1 MNFISVHQS
10 KASDNFISIIIVT
23 YNSLEYLKKC
33 LNSIENSPTR
43 TPYEVIVVDN
53 ASRDDTADVVPIE
66 YPEVVFIRNEV
77 NLGFAHAN
85 NQGIKISKGNFLLLL
100 NPDTLVIDDALD
112 VMAKFLKETPRA
124 GACGC
129 KVLNDDGSLQP
140 SFFGFPTLIKEL
152 GHLFRIDRM
161 PWLYRML
168 KSSSLLGKLA
178 RTNVAVLSDS
188 DNVIQVDYLLGACL
202 MMKASVVHEVG
213 PLDDKI
219 FMYIEDTEMCH
230 RIRASGYCVYYV
242 PHGKIVHFGGKSAAT
257 EDQRMLMEYT
267 RSRLYFYRKCY
278 GNLSTFALKLII
290 SLDMLFKMIVV
301 WIVKYQ
307 QEMQQLQTRYAK
319 ISENNS
325 RQSYLSTLPQRLQS
339 FRLYFSILKMV
350 VSY

>member
-1 MNFISVHQS
+1 MNIISVPQA
-10 KASDNFISIIIVT
+10 KAIDKFISIIIVT
-23 YNSLEYLKKC
+23 YNSLEYLIKC
-33 LNSIENSPTR
+33 LNSIRDSPTR
-43 TPYEVIVVDN
+43 AAYEIIVVDN
-53 ASRDDTADVVPIE
+53 ASRDDTASIIPIT

-85 NQGIKISKGNFLLLL
+85 NQGIKISQGNFLLLL
-100 NPDTLVIDDALD
+100 NPDTLVVNDALD
-112 VMAKFLKETPRA
+112 VMAKFLEETPQA

-129 KVLNDDGSLQP
+129 KVLNEDGSLQP
-140 SFFGFPTLIKEL
+140 SFFGFPTLVKEL

-168 KSSSLLGKLA
+168 KSSNFLGKLA

-188 DNVIQVDYLLGACL
+188 NSVIQVDYLLGACL

-230 RIRASGYCVYYV
+230 RIRTNGYCVYYV
-242 PHGKIVHFGGKSAAT
+242 PHGEIVHFGGKSAAT

-278 GNLSTFALKLII
+278 GNLSTIALKLII
-290 SLDMLFKMIVV
+290 SLDMLVKMIVV

-307 QEMQQLQTRYAK
+307 KEMQQLQTRYAK
-319 ISENNS
+319 ISENNI
-325 RQSYLSTLPQRLQS
+325 RQSYLSTIPQRLQS
-339 FRLYFSILKMV
+339 FRLYVSILKMV
-350 VSY
+350 VLY